1 MIFTN
6 KCYFAAMEHE
16 KGATPELLDTL
27 VDKGHRSYM
36 SAVRG
41 ISLGTFRARVPMST
55 MPIHRCWILR
65 CGLYVSHI
73 FIISVIV
80 CYNLIFYFRAAGYAL
95 RVFSRLRDLSR
106 EICQTVHVDQG
117 TRLHGFGST
126 CPCSRHFS
134 TIGVRRRTRFTFRSV
149 R

>member
-1 MIFTN
+1 M
-6 KCYFAAMEHE
+6 
-16 KGATPELLDTL
+16 LDAL
-27 VDKGHRSYM
+27 VDKRHRSYM

-41 ISLGTFRARVPMST
+41 ISLGTFRVRVPMST
-55 MPIHRCWILR
+55 MSIHRRWVPR
-65 CGLYVSHI
+65 YGLYLSHI
-73 FIISVIV
+73 FIVSITV
-80 CYNLIFYFRAAGYAL
+80 CSNLMFHFRAAGYAL
-95 RVFSRLRDLSR
+95 RVFSRFCDLSR

-134 TIGVRRRTRFTFRSV
+134 TIGVRRRTRFASRSV